1 MLTMLLVQSVFLV
14 CLIATGTCKLID
26 QGQFFKLDEK
36 KDSGAS
42 SEVVKST
49 SLLLNEDFFQCR
61 KNEKQCPVVSKD
73 QSGNAQIW
81 RKIDRKYFFSFN

>member
-1 MLTMLLVQSVFLV
+1 MPTMLLVQSVFLV

-49 SLLLNEDFFQCR
+49 SLLLNEDFFKCH
-61 KNEKQCPVVSKD
+61 KNEKQCPVVLKYD
-73 QSGNAQIW
+73 PGIPQTW
-81 RKIDRKYFFSFN
+81 MKIDRE